1 MLKTPRNQIGKGAG
15 ATGSSPVLFGIVAN
29 AFNQG
34 ITVIVQLASLPIFLH
49 YWGAARYG
57 EWIVI
62 SAVPAYFAMSDIGI
76 VSVAINKICMLHAR
90 GQVELANVTLQSA
103 FAGVTGLLLLGTL
116 IGAVFA
122 FVLRFGGY
130 AQSWA
135 LLLLVATAL
144 LNLYSGLFDAAF
156 RVADRYAAGVVVL
169 SFARLGEWLA
179 TVASVAAGG
188 GIVAA
193 AAAACGTRAVIQLA
207 ILFASTRAGS
217 GMRWG
222 WSKSSFAELKSLA
235 PQGAAFL
242 GFPLG
247 NALSIQGMTLV
258 VGHFIGMREVVVFN
272 AYRTLSRSIT
282 QLITTV
288 SRAVWPRFSS
298 LYAKGRYR
306 EATDLREKAER
317 GVAIAAA
324 VTFVLLVA
332 VSRPLI
338 EIWGRGKLPYE
349 PVVLVFLLLV
359 AVVTSLYQVK
369 LVALMSTNRHTSVS
383 VQFCVISTAAV
394 CVGWA
399 LSTFAGMT
407 GPVVAVVI
415 AEIAIFLSVKRAF
428 HNITAAGF

>member
-1 MLKTPRNQIGKGAG
+1 MLATLRNQLRKG
-15 ATGSSPVLFGIVAN
+15 TLRSSPIFSGVVAN
-29 AFNQG
+29 IFNQG

-49 YWGAARYG
+49 FWGATRYG
-57 EWIVI
+57 QWIVI

-76 VSVAINKICMLHAR
+76 VSVAINKIGMLHAR
-90 GQVELANVTLQSA
+90 GEVERANVTLQSA
-103 FAGVTGLLLLGTL
+103 FAGVTGLLLFGTL
-116 IGAVFA
+116 IGAVFV
-122 FVLRFGGY
+122 FLFRSGSHDE
-130 AQSWA
+130 SWA

-156 RVADRYAAGVVVL
+156 RVVDRYAAGVFLL

-179 TVASVAAGG
+179 TVACVAAGG

-193 AAAACGTRAVIQLA
+193 AAAACGARAVIQLA
-207 ILFASTRAGS
+207 ILLGLRRSDS
-217 GMRWG
+217 GLQWG
-222 WSKSSFAELKSLA
+222 LSKSSLAELKSLV

-298 LYAKGRYR
+298 LYARGQHR
-306 EATDLREKAER
+306 EATELRRKAER
-317 GVAIAAA
+317 TVAFAA
-324 VTFVLLVA
+324 VATFVLLIA

-338 EIWGRGKLPYE
+338 DFWGRGKLPYQ
-349 PVVLVFLLLV
+349 PLVLVCLLFV

-369 LVALMSTNRHTSVS
+369 LVALMSTNRHTGVS
-383 VQFCVISTAAV
+383 VQFCAISAV
-394 CVGWA
+394 AVGVGWA
-399 LSTFAGMT
+399 LSAIVGMT
-407 GPVVAVVI
+407 GPVAAVVV
-415 AEIAIFLSVKRAF
+415 AEIAIFVSVTRAF
-428 HNITAAGF
+428 RGMTPGGI